1 MSPLTGQKIQS
12 SRFYPDYFKN
22 WQFGSTMLI
31 FLSALQGVSKTVYE
45 AAEMDGASKIRQL
58 FNITVPII
66 TPVILFNAV
75 KCISQSVSRV

>member
-1 MSPLTGQKIQS
+1 
-12 SRFYPDYFKN
+12 
-22 WQFGSTMLI
+22 MLI

-66 TPVILFNAV
+66 TP
-75 KCISQSVSRV
+75 